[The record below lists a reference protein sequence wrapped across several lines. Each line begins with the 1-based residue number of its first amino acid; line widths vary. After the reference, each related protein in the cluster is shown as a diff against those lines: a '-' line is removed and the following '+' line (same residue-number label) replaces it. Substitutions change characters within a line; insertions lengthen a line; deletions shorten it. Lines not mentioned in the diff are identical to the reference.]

1 MKKINLVLGGGG
13 ARGFCHLG
21 VIKALNEKGYT
32 INAIS
37 GVSAGA
43 IAGAFYCAGISPDET
58 LDILK
63 EKRFFDFSRIHLPI
77 DGLLSLEGLEDQLNK
92 AIPHK
97 NIEDLETT
105 LFVAVTNLNDGD
117 IEYKDH
123 GPLGKTVLASAS
135 LPVLF
140 SPVSMNGKQYVD
152 GGVLDNFPVKP
163 FAEESLP
170 IVGVN
175 VSPLNK
181 LPHLENL
188 IQITQRMFQLGVN
201 KQTEINKL
209 KCNYVIEPEGL
220 RKYDI
225 LDGSK
230 ADELFNIGY
239 EYASE
244 LKFED

>member
-1 MKKINLVLGGGG
+1 MLGGGG

-21 VIKALNEKGYT
+21 VMKALEEKGFT

-43 IAGAFYCAGISPDET
+43 IAGAFYCAGVSPNET

-92 AIPHK
+92 AIPTK
-97 NIEDLETT
+97 NIEDLETP
-105 LFVAVTNLNDGD
+105 LYVAVTNLNDGD
-117 IEYKDH
+117 IEYKNH

-140 SPVSMNGKQYVD
+140 SPVTMEGKQYVD

-163 FAEESLP
+163 VLEDGLP

-225 LDGSK
+225 LDGS
-230 ADELFNIGY
+230 
-239 EYASE
+239 
-244 LKFED
+244 